1 MVKRVLMATAAL
13 VLIIV
18 VAMVVLARAAF
29 GSDAGR
35 AQITEQLSQALGQ
48 TVRAGS
54 ISTSLLGTVTVSDI
68 AVGDGS
74 IHIDAVRI
82 NSGVGALV
90 SRRLDHAAV
99 SVAGLH
105 AALPLQTTLSIGN
118 GIGPLAMSRLA
129 SLSISDL
136 QLSTRG
142 RHVRVTAALRPH
154 DERALTVSH
163 AALDGDDMHAELA
176 GEISD
181 TTIWKGQLSVRGD
194 SLDGDVLRSLAWDL
208 LEQPEPGTSSAPQ
221 TAATGNGPLALNV
234 EVGRLTLGPV
244 AATAVKGTGA
254 VGPGAVIL
262 DPVSFGAFG
271 GQYQGQIALRFEG
284 GVPSVRWDGALSNIS
299 VAGLTSASSG
309 APAITGVLSGDVDL
323 TGTGADFS
331 RALTSVRGSARIT
344 LTDGR
349 IANLGIARSISAAS
363 SPNPQQAAQQSSG
376 PGDTPFKTVTTA
388 LSVSGGSAS
397 LLDLRLHSG
406 ELTLLGGGGVK
417 LDGSAV
423 TVFADVQLSEALSK
437 QVAAGRGRRLESAAT
452 LAVPV
457 TIRGS
462 TSHYQVSVELQE
474 MTTAPLTTDGR

>member
-1 MVKRVLMATAAL
+1 MVKRLLMAAAAL
-13 VLIIV
+13 VVIIV
-18 VAMVVLARAAF
+18 VAMVVLARAF

-35 AQITEQLSQALGQ
+35 ARITEQLSQALGQ

-68 AVGDGS
+68 AVGDSS

-82 NSGVGALV
+82 NSGVRALV
-90 SRRLDHAAV
+90 TRRLDHAAV
-99 SVAGLH
+99 SVAGLR
-105 AALPLQTTLSIGN
+105 AALPLQTTLSIADGT
-118 GIGPLAMSRLA
+118 GQLALSQLA

-142 RHVRVTAALRPH
+142 RHVRVTAELRPH
-154 DERALTVSH
+154 DERALTVTR
-163 AALDGDDMHAELA
+163 ATLDGDDMHAELA
-176 GEISD
+176 GDISD
-181 TTIWKGQLSVRGD
+181 TTIWKGQLSVRGG

-208 LEQPEPGTSSAPQ
+208 LDQPEPGTSNAPQ
-221 TAATGNGPLALNV
+221 TAAAGNGRLTLNV
-234 EVGRLTLGPV
+234 DVGRLTFGPV
-244 AATAVKGTGA
+244 AATAVKGTA
-254 VGPGAVIL
+254 ALGPGVVML
-262 DPVSFGAFG
+262 DPISFGAFG
-271 GQYQGQIALRFEG
+271 GQYQGQMALRFEG
-284 GVPSVRWDGALSNIS
+284 GEPSVRWYGDLSNIS
-299 VAGLTSASSG
+299 IAGLTSASSG

-331 RALTSVRGSARIT
+331 RSFTSVRGSARIT

-349 IANLGIARSISAAS
+349 IANLGLARSIVAAS
-363 SPNPQQAAQQSSG
+363 SPNPQEAAQQSSG
-376 PGDTPFKTVTTA
+376 PGDTPFKRVATA

-397 LLDLRLHSG
+397 LLDLRLDSS
-406 ELTLLGGGGVK
+406 EVTLLGGGGVK

-423 TVFADVQLSEALSK
+423 TVFADVQLSEALSR
-437 QVAAGRGRRLESAAT
+437 QVAANRGRTLAAAAT

-474 MTTAPLTTDGR
+474 MTTAPLTTEGK